1 MVMRRRRETT
11 LKKKTAAAAAA
22 AAVAA
27 AAGYRY
33 KNEVMIHA
41 LIEGVADKIRVYVL
55 ADKSI
60 VPVVTAT
67 VNMPV
72 ADNLSVDS

>member
-1 MVMRRRRETT
+1 
-11 LKKKTAAAAAA
+11 
-22 AAVAA
+22 
-27 AAGYRY
+27 
-33 KNEVMIHA
+33 MIHA

-60 VPVVTAT
+60 VPVVFAT

-72 ADNLSVDS
+72 ADNLIIDS